1 MHIILVKK
9 KQSVKQRNR
18 PISGPIRSD
27 LVIRPDQVNT
37 RTQEKP
43 LKRRRKLGLDLGKM
57 AKHKFSGLYQL
68 VSAYKNLS

>member
-27 LVIRPDQVNT
+27 PVRSGEYTDPGGGI
-37 RTQEKP
+37 
-43 LKRRRKLGLDLGKM
+43 
-57 AKHKFSGLYQL
+57 KFSK
-68 VSAYKNLS
+68 SALPGVMLKNERGQYRNMDR